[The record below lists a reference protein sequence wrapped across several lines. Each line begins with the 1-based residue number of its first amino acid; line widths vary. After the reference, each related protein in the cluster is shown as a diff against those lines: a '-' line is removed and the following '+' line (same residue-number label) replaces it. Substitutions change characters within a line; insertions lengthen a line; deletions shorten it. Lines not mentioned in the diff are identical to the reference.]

1 MNKLYLKS
9 SYTTPLVDFDPD
21 KGLFQMEGRV
31 IPEDAEGFFTE
42 IFNWVDSYI
51 PDKQK
56 TLTLRFCLYYYNTGS
71 AKRVFDIMRRFEEF
85 FKKGYNV
92 TIRWEYEE
100 GDEDAMNDGLDY
112 KRHIKAP
119 FEIVK
124 I

>member
-1 MNKLYLKS
+1 MNKLFLKS
-9 SYTTPLVDFDPD
+9 TYTTPTVDFDPD

-31 IPEDAEGFFTE
+31 IPEDAEGFFSQ
-42 IFNWVDSYI
+42 IISWIDNYS

-56 TLTLRFCLYYYNTGS
+56 ALTLRFCLYYYNTS
-71 AKRVFDIMRRFEEF
+71 SSKRVFDIMRRFDELLN
-85 FKKGYNV
+85 KGCNV

-100 GDEDAMNDGLDY
+100 GDEDAMKDGQDY
-112 KRHIKAP
+112 KRYIKAP